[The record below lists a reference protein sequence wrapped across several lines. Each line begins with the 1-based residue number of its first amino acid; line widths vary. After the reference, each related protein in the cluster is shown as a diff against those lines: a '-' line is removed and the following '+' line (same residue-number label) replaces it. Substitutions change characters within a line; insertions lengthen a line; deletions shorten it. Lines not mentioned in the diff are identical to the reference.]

1 VNTTISYPKLEYA
14 SRRERM
20 IRESMFWGSLDRLI
34 RNPQGIVGLII
45 LGILI
50 GGAVFAPWLTWH
62 EPNVQDAS
70 GRFLAPS
77 WEHPFGTDELRRDLY
92 SRTLFGLRVSL
103 MLSLT
108 SVAMGAS
115 LGIAL
120 GFFSGFIGGWTDAII
135 MRIVDTLLAFP
146 GLLSALAIVTI
157 LGPSIRNVAIAIAF
171 FSVPSFAR
179 LSRAQMLAE
188 RNKDYV
194 ASAEAL
200 GVRPLRIIFR
210 HIAPN
215 AIAPLLTQVALFM
228 ASAVI
233 VSASLS
239 FLGLGERAPDA
250 SLGGL
255 INTAKSNLQTAW
267 WYPTFPG
274 LALALL
280 LLSLNL
286 LADAVNDAINP
297 FARRRA

>member
-1 VNTTISYPKLEYA
+1 MSVVFPELTYS

-20 IRESMFWGSLDRLI
+20 VRESMFWGSLDRLV
-34 RNPQGIVGLII
+34 RNPQGLLGLVI
-45 LGILI
+45 LAVLI
-50 GGAVFAPWLTWH
+50 GAAVFAPLLTWH
-62 EPNVQDAS
+62 EPNIQDAS
-70 GRFLAPS
+70 GRFLPPS

-103 MLSLT
+103 ALSLA
-108 SVAMGAS
+108 SVTIGATI
-115 LGIAL
+115 GIMF
-120 GFFSGFIGGWTDAII
+120 GFSAGYVGGWVDAIM
-135 MRIVDTLLAFP
+135 MRLIDALLAFP

-188 RNKDYV
+188 RNRDYV
-194 ASAEAL
+194 ASAQAL
-200 GVRPLRIIFR
+200 GAGPVRIVFR

-228 ASAVI
+228 ASAVS
-233 VSASLS
+233 VSAALS

-255 INTAKSNLQTAW
+255 INTAKSNLQNAW

>member
-1 VNTTISYPKLEYA
+1 MSASYQPLPYA
-14 SRRERM
+14 SRRER
-20 IRESMFWGSLDRLI
+20 IVRESMFWGSIDRLL
-34 RNPQGIVGLII
+34 RNPQG
-45 LGILI
+45 LI
-50 GGAVFAPWLTWH
+50 GLAILTVLVGAAIFAPLLTWH
-62 EPNVQDAS
+62 EPNAQDAA

-103 MLSLT
+103 ALSMT
-108 SVAMGAS
+108 SVAIGAT
-115 LGIAL
+115 LGIVL
-120 GFFSGFIGGWTDAII
+120 GFISGYAGGWVDAFI
-135 MRIVDTLLAFP
+135 MRLVDTLLAFP

-179 LSRAQMLAE
+179 LSRAQMLGE

-194 ASAEAL
+194 ASAHAL
-200 GVRPLRIIFR
+200 GAGPVRIVFR

-239 FLGLGERAPDA
+239 FLGLGERPPDP

>member
-1 VNTTISYPKLEYA
+1 MTVSFQELTYA

-20 IRESMFWGSLDRLI
+20 VRESMFWGSLDRLI
-34 RNPQGIVGLII
+34 RNPQGLVGLII
-45 LGILI
+45 LSLLI
-50 GGAVFAPWLTWH
+50 GAAVFAPFLTWH
-62 EPNVQDAS
+62 DPNIQDAS

-77 WEHPFGTDELRRDLY
+77 LEHPFGTDELRRDLY

-108 SVAMGAS
+108 SVTIGSAI
-115 LGIAL
+115 GIIF
-120 GFFSGFIGGWTDAII
+120 GFLAGYVGGWIDAVM
-135 MRIVDTLLAFP
+135 MRLIDALLAFP

-179 LSRAQMLAE
+179 MSRAQMLGE
-188 RNKDYV
+188 RNRDYV
-194 ASAEAL
+194 LSAQAL
-200 GVRPLRIIFR
+200 GSGPIRIVFR

-228 ASAVI
+228 ASAVS
-233 VSASLS
+233 VSAALS

>member
-1 VNTTISYPKLEYA
+1 
-14 SRRERM
+14 
-20 IRESMFWGSLDRLI
+20 MFWGSIDRLV
-34 RNPQGIVGLII
+34 RNPQG
-45 LGILI
+45 LI
-50 GGAVFAPWLTWH
+50 GLAVLGVLVGAAIFAPLLTWH
-62 EPNVQDAS
+62 DPNAQDAS
-70 GRFLAPS
+70 ARFLAPS

-103 MLSLT
+103 ALSVT
-108 SVAMGAS
+108 SVVIGAT
-115 LGIAL
+115 LGIVL
-120 GFFSGFIGGWTDAII
+120 GFISGYAGGWLDAFI

-179 LSRAQMLAE
+179 LSRAQMLGE

-194 ASAEAL
+194 ASANAL
-200 GVRPLRIIFR
+200 GAGAVRIVFR

-239 FLGLGERAPDA
+239 FLGLGERPPDP

-255 INTAKSNLQTAW
+255 INNAKSNLQTAW